1 MRRCMGA
8 ILAGLGVLLVLLFLP
23 FWVWSVL
30 IGAAL
35 LIVGLLLLRNCW
47 KRKRGELIWR
57 YIAWNHQSWF
67 GEFSRCF
74 LNARP
79 AGQKNAKKYPARKAA
94 GFFIGFVLDR
104 AFNHAGTQAA
114 SADIFSHR
122 SAIFNN
128 SYSLHIRS
136 PFPLGFS
143 MGVRNVIPGNNTL
156 FANLTIFSH
165 IYTSLW
171 VIRYR
176 YNEIYFSIPEE
187 YLQVVFAKNPKKS
200 VTSPC
205 FYEKRDADIG
215 KMPPV
220 V

>member
-1 MRRCMGA
+1 MKGTGNSFT
-8 ILAGLGVLLVLLFLP
+8 IQ
-23 FWVWSVL
+23 
-30 IGAAL
+30 
-35 LIVGLLLLRNCW
+35 
-47 KRKRGELIWR
+47 KIWR
-57 YIAWNHQSWF
+57 FPFCLEAAELLEVFQWSGMDVACSEKTDKIREELADV
-67 GEFSRCF
+67 
-74 LNARP
+74 LNYCILMADACGLDMDEIIREKVK
-79 AGQKNAKKYPARKAA
+79 KNAKKYPARKAA

-165 IYTSLW
+165 LYTSL
-171 VIRYR
+171 
-176 YNEIYFSIPEE
+176 
-187 YLQVVFAKNPKKS
+187 
-200 VTSPC
+200 
-205 FYEKRDADIG
+205 
-215 KMPPV
+215 
-220 V
+220 